1 MKRPKLGFAPV
12 IQGLPAKGG
21 RQARLQDKMSK
32 LTAGGTATPTG
43 KNLSKYN
50 KAVTKNRKIDNAR
63 SNKLGYGTVSQA
75 AEQNVRPNVNFPTGL
90 HNIVAASKQF
100 GFGRK

>member
-1 MKRPKLGFAPV
+1 MKPPKLGFAPV
-12 IQGLPAKGG
+12 LQGLPAMGG
-21 RQARLQDKMSK
+21 KQARLQKKMSK
-32 LTAGGTATPTG
+32 LTSGGSTTPTG

-50 KAVTKNRKIDNAR
+50 KAVTKNRKIDDAR
-63 SNKLGYGTVSQA
+63 SSKLGYGTVSQA
-75 AEQNVRPNVNFPTGL
+75 AENNARPNVKFPTGL